1 MNLKKII
8 FSIFLLGI
16 YANTFSQTTIPVNEQ
31 YARIAPEWLQKGII
45 YQIQPRAF
53 TPEGTLPAA
62 TKRLKDVA
70 KIGVTIVYLCSV
82 FVADDNEDQRTWS
95 PRQKASKMNNAK
107 NPYRMMDYYHVD
119 PEYGNDDDLKTF
131 VNECHRLGLRIMLD
145 MVYLHCGSRA
155 VFLKENPD
163 FVKRDKN
170 GEIINA
176 GWNWPAL
183 NYKNTKLREYLWENM
198 EYWVKN
204 FDVDGF
210 RMDVAYGVPLD
221 FWETARTRLE
231 KIRPDIGMLAEAHE
245 YRRPEDQL
253 KAFDVSYSS
262 IYFNDMT
269 NVLNG
274 KYPVSHLRNTWN
286 KIANKCPKNSR
297 FIHYFD
303 NHDTSNND
311 WYNRKEKSWGFD
323 ACNAVFVHL
332 FTLDGI
338 PFIYNGQE
346 IADTARH
353 SIFGKAPIAWNRSNT
368 YAGQTRFKFLQTL
381 CGLYKK
387 EQALINGDLVWI
399 SNNQPNSVLSYL
411 RDDGSE
417 QIMIIINLSNYP
429 VRLKI
434 EPLECMRNKKF
445 NSLLEKGIISGSIE
459 KGFEIQAYGFLVSK
473 MM

>member
-1 MNLKKII
+1 MKYLFSAVVFCLVCLGVFAQATPNLQ
-8 FSIFLLGI
+8 
-16 YANTFSQTTIPVNEQ
+16 N
-31 YARIAPEWLQKGII
+31 ARTSPSWLSEGII

-62 TKRLKDVA
+62 TKRLKNVA
-70 KIGVTIVYLCSV
+70 KIGVTIVYLCPV

-131 VNECHRLGLRIMLD
+131 VKECHRLGLRIMLD
-145 MVYLHCGSRA
+145 MVYMHCGSRA

-170 GEIINA
+170 GEVINTKY
-176 GWNWPAL
+176 NWPIL
-183 NYKNTKLREYLWENM
+183 NYKNNKLRKYLWENM

-210 RMDVAYGVPLD
+210 RMDVADAVPLG

-231 KIRPDIGMLAEAHE
+231 KIRPDIGMLAEASE
-245 YRRPEDQL
+245 YQRPEDQL
-253 KAFDVSYSS
+253 KAFDVNYGVN
-262 IYFNDMT
+262 YFNAMK

-274 KYPVSHLRNTWN
+274 EYPVSHLRNTWN
-286 KIANKCPKNSR
+286 KIAGKCPRNSR
-297 FIHYFD
+297 FIRYFD
-303 NHDTSNND
+303 NHDISNDD
-311 WYNRKEKSWGFD
+311 WHNRKDKSWGFD

-332 FTLDGI
+332 FTLNGI

-368 YAGQTRFKFLQTL
+368 YAGQIRFKFLQTL
-381 CGLYKK
+381 CDLYKN
-387 EQALINGDLVWI
+387 EQALIKGEVIWLD
-399 SNNQPNSVLSYL
+399 NNHPESVLSYL
-411 RDDGSE
+411 RKVGEE
-417 QIMIIINLSNYP
+417 QILTIVNLSNYP
-429 VRLKI
+429 VSLKI
-434 EPLECMRNKKF
+434 DSSEYIKKNIF
-445 NSLLEKGIISGSIE
+445 KTLLEKGVMSGSI
-459 KGFEIQAYGFLVSK
+459 KNGFVLNAYGFWVAK
-473 MM
+473 QN